1 MKPTK
6 KKSTPKVSP
15 ATQKQI
21 ERREFIRKEDERTI
35 WQIMPTLG
43 HEKVHT
49 LAKVAIDMRDAVPT
63 QMWLYQR
70 LLRAIFGPPSSN
82 PDSRKVKAKR

>member
-35 WQIMPTLG
+35 WQIMPM
-43 HEKVHT
+43 
-49 LAKVAIDMRDAVPT
+49 AVAA
-63 QMWLYQR
+63 
-70 LLRAIFGPPSSN
+70 
-82 PDSRKVKAKR
+82 

>member
-21 ERREFIRKEDERTI
+21 EREFIRKVDERTI

-63 QMWLYQR
+63 QNKR
-70 LLRAIFGPPSSN
+70 LLLAIFGPPSSN

>member
-63 QMWLYQR
+63 QNQR